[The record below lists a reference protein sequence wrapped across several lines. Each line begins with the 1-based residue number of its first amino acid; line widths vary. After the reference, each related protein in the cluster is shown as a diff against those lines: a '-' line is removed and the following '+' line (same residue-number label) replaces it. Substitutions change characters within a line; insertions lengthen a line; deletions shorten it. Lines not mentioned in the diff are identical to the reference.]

1 VGTSREVVFFSQNS
15 TFQMWESSPNVFL
28 KTSWGLLPK
37 KSLFLQRH
45 INSPNLRVMF
55 PQTLYVFFFKK
66 TLFDR
71 NEMEVQLF
79 FLRYLGVLWLKI
91 ISPNLEL
98 FHKTLP
104 YQIWEVLFFS
114 RNTNLNKSARQVYT
128 FFLRCFQDSN
138 GKSKPS
144 FEKEGSFSFIPL
156 QSLANVLN
164 FRFIPSTKSP

>member
-1 VGTSREVVFFSQNS
+1 
-15 TFQMWESSPNVFL
+15 MWESSPNVFL
-28 KTSWGLLPK
+28 KTSWGLLTK
-37 KSLFLQRH
+37 KSLFCVTCFSFAATHQLTKSES
-45 INSPNLRVMF
+45 NVSSNLVC
-55 PQTLYVFFFKK
+55 FFFKK

-91 ISPNLEL
+91 IFPNLEL

-128 FFLRCFQDSN
+128 FFLRCFQDFN

-156 QSLANVLN
+156 QKLANVLN
-164 FRFIPSTKSP
+164 FGFTPSTKSP